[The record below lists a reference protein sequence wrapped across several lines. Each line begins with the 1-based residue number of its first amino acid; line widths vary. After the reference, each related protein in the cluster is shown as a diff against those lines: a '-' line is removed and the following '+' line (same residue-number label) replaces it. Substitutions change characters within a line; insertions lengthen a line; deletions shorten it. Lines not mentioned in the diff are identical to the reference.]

1 MQELTDVQLIQIIR
15 AGNSDAFGILFERY
29 LSMAQNIAQNM
40 VRDRAAA
47 EDLAQ
52 EAMLQAYLSLDGLAD
67 PNCYASWLHGIV
79 RNVCNSYLRH
89 RTREPLTQSDLAPEN
104 LGDSAIYI
112 RGQRED
118 DPARIIE
125 QTTRQ
130 EEIRKAILRLAC
142 KQRESAW
149 LFYLEQMSIRE
160 IALNLEASE
169 TAIKSRLFQARKHLQ
184 THLAL
189 LHPEITESVD
199 SRGHNQE
206 RKPIMIKIDSVH
218 TFTRA
223 DNQAI
228 LLFVAEDIHSETR
241 RCLQMWIG
249 SDLGYAL
256 EQILKGEET
265 RRPLTHN
272 TMAQMVE
279 LLDAKVTH
287 VEVSAIKETTF
298 YGTIFLESNGT
309 AKQLDSRP
317 SDAVTLAL
325 ASGAPIYIAKDVME
339 KNGSDLPDP
348 FDETEWLA
356 KVKLRHQE
364 RVELLEK
371 WQDALSAEG
380 STFTFRARNACT
392 IMMAEADQYGHNYLG
407 TEHLLLGLVAE
418 KEGVAGKVLND
429 LGVTYDLLEK
439 LMVGKVGTSDHKSTA
454 LPVLAPRLTKVFEL
468 SEAERTALGHTFIGT
483 EHLLL
488 GILGEADSD
497 DSDQEGMAL
506 RFLHELNVGLDEIRE
521 KVTAVFGEDS

>member
-15 AGNSDAFGILFERY
+15 SGNSDAFEILFERY
-29 LSMAQNIAQNM
+29 LALAQTIAQQI
-40 VRDRAAA
+40 VRDRTAA

-52 EAMLQAYLSLDGLAD
+52 EAMLHAYLSLDSLQE
-67 PNCYASWLHGIV
+67 PTRYASWLHGIV
-79 RNVCNSYLRH
+79 RNVCHSHLR
-89 RTREPLTQSDLAPEN
+89 RRARESLIKSDFAPET
-104 LGDSAIYI
+104 LADSAIYI
-112 RGQRED
+112 SGQTDD

-130 EEIRKAILRLAC
+130 EEVRKAILRLAS
-142 KQRESAW
+142 KQREAAW

-169 TAIKSRLFQARKHLQ
+169 TAVKSRLFQARKHLQ

-189 LHPEITESVD
+189 LHPEVVKPLC
-199 SRGHNQE
+199 SRGHNHE
-206 RKPIMIKIDSVH
+206 RKPTMIKIDSVH
-218 TFTRA
+218 TFTRM

-228 LLFVAEDIHSETR
+228 LLFVAKETR

-287 VEVSAIKETTF
+287 IEVSAIKETTF
-298 YGTIFLESNGT
+298 YGTIFLESNGN

-325 ASGAPIYIAKDVME
+325 ASGAPIYIANDVME
-339 KNGSDLPDP
+339 KNGRDLPDP
-348 FDETEWLA
+348 FDEAEWLA
-356 KVKLRHQE
+356 KVKLGHQE
-364 RVELLEK
+364 WVELLQK
-371 WQDALSAEG
+371 WQDALSEDGA
-380 STFTFRARNACT
+380 TFTFRARNACT
-392 IMMAEADQYGHNYLG
+392 MMITETEQYGHSYLG

-418 KEGVAGKVLND
+418 KEGVAGKVLGD
-429 LGVTYDLLEK
+429 LGVTYDSLEK
-439 LMVGKVGTSDHKSTA
+439 LMEEKVGSSDHKPTA

-468 SEAERTALGHTFIGT
+468 SEAERTTLGHTFIGT

-488 GILGEADSD
+488 GILDEAASEG
-497 DSDQEGMAL
+497 SDQEGMAL
-506 RFLHELNVGLDEIRE
+506 RFLHELNVDLDEVRE
-521 KVTAVFGEDS
+521 KVMAVFAGAG